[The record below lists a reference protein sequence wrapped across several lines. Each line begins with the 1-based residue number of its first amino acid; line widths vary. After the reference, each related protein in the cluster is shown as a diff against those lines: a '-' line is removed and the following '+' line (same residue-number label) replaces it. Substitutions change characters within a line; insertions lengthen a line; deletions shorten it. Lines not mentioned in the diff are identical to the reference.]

1 VEGSRFVNWPE
12 EYAAKL
18 VAPAEAVARVR
29 PGDTVVIPIGALTPS
44 LCTALWERRDE
55 LYEVDILACAP
66 FVDPGWYEPGHPAFR
81 THVELFNT
89 AVARASMARG
99 ATDFVSI
106 PFSRRFKGEDE
117 RVGGRYGVDVV
128 FVGVSAPD
136 RFGFCSFG
144 TSLWNKLSYARR
156 ARTVLAEVFAGY
168 PHTGG
173 ENRIHV
179 SEIDAFVEG
188 GELPPARTARES
200 NPFHPSMAGY
210 VNELL
215 RHGDTL
221 QIGTGLSTLP
231 LARAGAFDGLVD
243 LGVHSEVS
251 IPGLNE
257 LVARGAIT
265 GARKTVNAGKFVATA
280 LSATTE
286 WDLQFIHENPVY
298 ELRDVAYTND
308 IGVIAAHEN
317 MVAINNAMTID
328 LTGQVAAE
336 SIGPDMWSGP
346 GGQLEFVIGAIY
358 SKGGRSITLLPAAA
372 KEVTVS
378 RIVAEHPPGTVVT
391 VPRQFVDYVVTEHG
405 VARLFGKSDRERAE
419 ELIAIAHPDLRE
431 GLRRALRRRLAGRW
445 GRGLRVGIPRRS
457 QCPQR
462 VLPGR
467 RRPRAQAWTGGA
479 GRRRRVLAGSRRPS
493 LLSARSLGWLAR
505 GACLVGQRT
514 SAASSSKEPRC
525 VSKDGRTTRN

>member
-1 VEGSRFVNWPE
+1 MCQTAAVRGRAGRVYSAAVEGSRYLDWPE

-18 VAPAEAVARVR
+18 MTAAEAAQLVR
-29 PGDTVVIPIGALTPS
+29 PGDTVVIPIGAITPN
-44 LCTALWERRDE
+44 LCAALWERREE
-55 LYEVDILACAP
+55 LHDVDVLACAP

-89 AVARASMARG
+89 AVARASMVRG

-117 RVGGRYGVDVV
+117 RGGGRFAIDVV
-128 FVGVSAPD
+128 FVGVSPPD
-136 RFGFCSFG
+136 RFGYCSFG
-144 TSLWNKLSYARR
+144 TSVWNKGSYARR

-168 PHTGG
+168 PRTGG
-173 ENRIHV
+173 DNRIHV
-179 SEIDAFVEG
+179 SEIAAFVEG
-188 GELPPARTARES
+188 GELPPVRAARES
-200 NPFHPSMAGY
+200 NPFHPAMAGY

-231 LARAGAFDGLVD
+231 LARAGAFDGLAD

-257 LVARGAIT
+257 LVARGVIT
-265 GARKTVNAGKFVATA
+265 GARKTVNPGKFVATA

-286 WDLQFIHENPVY
+286 WDLEFIHENPVY

-308 IGVIAAHEN
+308 IQVIAAHEN

-336 SIGPDMWSGP
+336 SIGPAMWSGP
-346 GGQLEFVIGAIY
+346 GGQLEFVIGAMY
-358 SKGGRSITLLPAAA
+358 AKGGRSITLLPAAA
-372 KEVTVS
+372 KDGTVS
-378 RIVAEHPPGTVVT
+378 RIVAEHAPGTVVT
-391 VPRQFVDYVVTEHG
+391 VPRQFVDYVVTEYG

-419 ELIAIAHPDLRE
+419 ELIAVAHPDHRSE
-431 GLRRALRRRLAGRW
+431 LRRALRR
-445 GRGLRVGIPRRS
+445 S
-457 QCPQR
+457 
-462 VLPGR
+462 
-467 RRPRAQAWTGGA
+467 
-479 GRRRRVLAGSRRPS
+479 
-493 LLSARSLGWLAR
+493 
-505 GACLVGQRT
+505 
-514 SAASSSKEPRC
+514 
-525 VSKDGRTTRN
+525 